1 MIAAALARGASALEA
16 TSDSPRLDA
25 ELLLAHGLACDRQQL
40 RTQASTALTP
50 QKISDYEALIARR
63 ALGEPIA
70 YLIGA
75 WDFWTLTLRI
85 TPAVLV
91 PRPET
96 ELLVELALSSLRD
109 KHAPSVLDLGTGS
122 GAVGLAIASERLD
135 ATIDLSD
142 ASAAALQIAELNRSQ
157 LGFSHV
163 HLYLGSWLQAVPDRQ
178 YDVVVSNPPY
188 LGAQD
193 PHLETPELGFEPRG
207 ALVSGASGLEDL
219 AHIATTAQAH
229 LKSTG
234 ALYLEHGFEQGAAV
248 RELLTAAGFSAV
260 TTHRDLAG
268 LERVTSG
275 IKAD

>member
-1 MIAAALARGASALEA
+1 MIESALAHGADALEA

-25 ELLLAHGLACDRQQL
+25 ELLLAHVLDCDRQQL
-40 RTQASTALTP
+40 RTQTSIALSP
-50 QKISDYEALIARR
+50 QKISDFDALIARR
-63 ALGEPIA
+63 ALGEPVA
-70 YLIGA
+70 YLMGS
-75 WDFWTLTLRI
+75 WDFWTLTLRV

-96 ELLVELALSSLRD
+96 ELLVELALSSLRS

-122 GAVGLAIASERLD
+122 GAVGLAIASERGD
-135 ATIDLSD
+135 ATIDLTD
-142 ASAAALQIAELNRSQ
+142 ASAAALQIAELNRAQ

-163 HLYLGSWLQAVPDRQ
+163 HLHLGSWLRAVPGRQ
-178 YDVVVSNPPY
+178 YDVMVSNPPY

-193 PHLETPELGFEPRG
+193 RHLETPELGFEPRG
-207 ALVSGASGLEDL
+207 ALVSGPSGLEDL
-219 AHIATTAQAH
+219 AHIAHTAPTH
-229 LKSTG
+229 LKPMG

-248 RELLTAAGFSAV
+248 RQLLSDAGFSAV